1 MKRLRQICAVTV
13 LTILLTNVASA
24 DEGISHPW
32 YVPPP
37 TPTPTAT
44 APAQSGFTTNGELNT
59 NSEGSTIDLATE
71 IAMHIIQDMLALF

>member
-24 DEGISHPW
+24 EEGITHPW

-37 TPTPTAT
+37 TQSPVNTSTAN
-44 APAQSGFTTNGELNT
+44 AGFTPNSAVNTNGEDPI
-59 NSEGSTIDLATE
+59 GDLATE
-71 IAMHIIQDMLALF
+71 ITLQLIQNMLALL